1 MSRREIDEADAIARS
16 YEADQAAD
24 YAEEVKLLDAIYA
37 ATERLLTSGDP
48 RFAKRPDVVRR
59 VLAKLDEI
67 GME

>member
-1 MSRREIDEADAIARS
+1 MIRPEIDEADALARA

-24 YAEEVKLLDAIYA
+24 YAEESALLDAIYA
-37 ATERLLTSGDP
+37 ATERLLSSGDP

-59 VLAKLDEI
+59 VLAKLDEL